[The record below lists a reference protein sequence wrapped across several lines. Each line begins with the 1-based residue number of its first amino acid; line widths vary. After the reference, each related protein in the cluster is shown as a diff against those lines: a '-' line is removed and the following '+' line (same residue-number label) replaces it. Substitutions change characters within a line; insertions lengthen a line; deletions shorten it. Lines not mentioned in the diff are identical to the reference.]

1 MNQLQRSYF
10 LVLRVKNDGCRSPQ
24 WDQCHSFVSQINPN
38 PSINQSK
45 SIKDFDFKLYYT
57 FLATPTMSEL
67 LCDVCDDSDGQT
79 RHVATVRCEQ
89 CNVRYCDECVRQFHP
104 SKGALKLHTL
114 LSIKSLLCDVCDDAS
129 ENHFQSLFF
138 PPKTRKN
145 NVVFACF
152 FCVLLC
158 GCQLGSKLSLC
169 ANSAAC
175 TIATNV
181 RYVMTIEM
189 HTCHHSRQKQCTP
202 QRTRLYF

>member
-67 LCDVCDDSDGQT
+67 LCDVCDDSEGQT

-114 LSIKSLLCDVCDDAS
+114 LSHQVAALRRLRRRQCETK
-129 ENHFQSLFF
+129 SLFF
-138 PPKTRKN
+138 PPERKKIM
-145 NVVFACF
+145 F
-152 FCVLLC
+152 F
-158 GCQLGSKLSLC
+158 
-169 ANSAAC
+169 
-175 TIATNV
+175 
-181 RYVMTIEM
+181 
-189 HTCHHSRQKQCTP
+189 SR
-202 QRTRLYF
+202 FF